1 MIETITPAVCGSRRR
16 RRIAITLFTGAAT
29 VSAALVGVALGTLG
43 LVLGGTAALVAA
55 AAIAGLAALRELGL
69 VRVPLPQSRRPVP
82 QWWHARLPLPVWS
95 AGYGAGLGAGFF
107 TFQPVATFWVAC
119 AAAVALGRPLA
130 AGAGFALYG
139 VGRALM
145 VVLPAWR
152 DPEVTA
158 AVERLARLRPALV
171 RVNGVVLAGCA
182 VALALALTLAPPA
195 GAGVMKLGPTGLNL
209 DPTASKG
216 VFAHT
221 SGSKGDAQVVVRAP
235 GAAPITYPGSSPSL
249 HGPLLAYEDGPDV
262 RIVRWQTGDEVARMD
277 NAQKPQLRWPWLA
290 FRRPMD
296 GGRKHLRLK
305 NMQTGQSRLVAR
317 AGPKKD
323 LGRPALHRGR
333 LAWHTAGPTG
343 SQIFLYNLATRRR
356 QVVARTKIAL
366 LANPA
371 LGGARIAW
379 TEQRRTGSKLFVK
392 RIGTKQRRQVA
403 RTTQGNRV
411 FWTTALDNDFAYV
424 TRWFVPEMTA
434 RINKIRL

>member
-16 RRIAITLFTGAAT
+16 RRIALIIFALAA
-29 VSAALVGVALGTLG
+29 VASAALVGVALGTLG
-43 LVLGGTAALVAA
+43 LLLGGTAAIAA
-55 AAIAGLAALRELGL
+55 AAVIAGLAALRELGV
-69 VRVPLPQSRRPVP
+69 VRFPLPQSRRQVP

-130 AGAGFALYG
+130 AGACFALYG

-145 VVLPAWR
+145 VVVPAR
-152 DPEVTA
+152 REPEVTA

-171 RVNGVVLAGCA
+171 RANGLVLAACA
-182 VALALALTLAPPA
+182 VALAVAPAA
-195 GAGVMKLGPTGLNL
+195 GAGGMRLGPTGLNL
-209 DPTASKG
+209 DPTASEK

-221 SGSKGDAQVVVRAP
+221 SGAKTDAQVIVRPP
-235 GAAPITYPGSSPSL
+235 GAPPIPFAGSSPSL
-249 HGPLLAYEDGPDV
+249 HGGLLAYEEGPDV
-262 RIVRWQTGDEVARMD
+262 RIVRWATGEEVARMPD
-277 NAQKPQLRWPWLA
+277 ASKPQLRWPWLA
-290 FRRPMD
+290 FRRDMD
-296 GGRKHLRLK
+296 GGRKYLRLK
-305 NMQTGQSRLVAR
+305 NMTTGQARLVAR
-317 AGPKKD
+317 VGPKAD

-333 LAWHTAGPTG
+333 LAWHTAGPKG
-343 SQIFLYNLATRRR
+343 SRVFLYGLDSRRKR
-356 QVVARTKIAL
+356 IVVQTKIAL

-371 LGGARIAW
+371 LGGPHIAW

-392 RIGTKQRRQVA
+392 RIGTKRIRQIA
-403 RTTQGNRV
+403 RTKQGNRV

-424 TRWFVPEMTA
+424 TRWFVPERTA